1 MTNNLD
7 HLTMNENKL
16 EQLLDIYGADLS
28 KMPEPF
34 AKEIKEFLQKLQE
47 DANQGYDGEKE
58 PSDSQ
63 AASTQKEK
71 ISELI
76 EKAELLDQALN
87 QHKQLPKWEIEA
99 LEGQIL
105 AKAFASEQTSTADV
119 ISFDERK
126 TTIEKNKPSAI
137 DNKSSG
143 KGEFFTIKSTGLIA
157 ASLLAGLLIGSFG
170 GLDHLLY
177 EEGTT
182 LIASNSFMDDV
193 LYLGTE
199 YSLETADFLNN

>member
-7 HLTMNENKL
+7 HLTMNEKKL

-34 AKEIKEFLQKLQE
+34 AKEVKDFLQQLQE
-47 DANQGYDGEKE
+47 GTSQGFDGEE
-58 PSDSQ
+58 EASGSQ
-63 AASTQKEK
+63 ASTQKEK

-76 EKAELLDQALN
+76 EKAELLDQALDH
-87 QHKQLPKWEIEA
+87 HKQLPKWDIEA

-105 AKAFASEQTSTADV
+105 SKAFASEQASTANV

-126 TTIEKNKPSAI
+126 ITIEKNKPSPI
-137 DNKSSG
+137 VGKLSG
-143 KGEFFTIKSTGLIA
+143 KSEFFTIKSTGLIA
-157 ASLLAGLLIGSFG
+157 ASLLAGLLIGSLG

-177 EEGTT
+177 EEGST
-182 LIASNSFMDDV
+182 LIASNSLLDDV

-199 YSLETADFLNN
+199 YSIDTAEFLNN

>member
-7 HLTMNENKL
+7 HLTMNEKKL

-34 AKEIKEFLQKLQE
+34 AKEVKDFLQQLQE
-47 DANQGYDGEKE
+47 GTSQGFDGEE
-58 PSDSQ
+58 EASGSQ
-63 AASTQKEK
+63 ASTQKEK

-76 EKAELLDQALN
+76 EKAELLDQALDH
-87 QHKQLPKWEIEA
+87 HKQLPKWDIEA

-105 AKAFASEQTSTADV
+105 SKAFASEQASTANV

-126 TTIEKNKPSAI
+126 ITIEKNKPSSI
-137 DNKSSG
+137 VGKLSG
-143 KGEFFTIKSTGLIA
+143 KSEFFTIKSTGLIA
-157 ASLLAGLLIGSFG
+157 ASLLAGLLIGSLG

-177 EEGTT
+177 EEGST
-182 LIASNSFMDDV
+182 LIASNSLLDDV

-199 YSLETADFLNN
+199 YSIDTAEFLNN

>member
-7 HLTMNENKL
+7 HLTMNEKKL

-34 AKEIKEFLQKLQE
+34 AKEVKDFLQQLQE
-47 DANQGYDGEKE
+47 GTSQGFDGEE
-58 PSDSQ
+58 EASGSQ
-63 AASTQKEK
+63 ASTQKEK
-71 ISELI
+71 IFELI
-76 EKAELLDQALN
+76 EKAELLDQALDH
-87 QHKQLPKWEIEA
+87 HKQLPKWDIEA

-126 TTIEKNKPSAI
+126 ISIEKNKPISIVSKA
-137 DNKSSG
+137 SG
-143 KGEFFTIKSTGLIA
+143 KSEFFTIKSTGLIA

>member
-7 HLTMNENKL
+7 HLTMNEKKL
-16 EQLLDIYGADLS
+16 EQLLDVYGADLS

-34 AKEIKEFLQKLQE
+34 AKEIKEFLQKIQE
-47 DANQGYDGEKE
+47 GANQGFDGEIE
-58 PSDSQ
+58 PSGSQ
-63 AASTQKEK
+63 ASTQKEK

-76 EKAELLDQALN
+76 EKAELLDQALDH
-87 QHKQLPKWEIEA
+87 QKQLPKWDIEA

-126 TTIEKNKPSAI
+126 TTIEENKPSAI

-143 KGEFFTIKSTGLIA
+143 KSEFFTMKSTGLIA

>member
-7 HLTMNENKL
+7 HLTMNEKKL

-34 AKEIKEFLQKLQE
+34 AKKVKDFLQQLQE
-47 DANQGYDGEKE
+47 GT
-58 PSDSQ
+58 SQ
-63 AASTQKEK
+63 ASGGEQRLSNSQTSSNKETV
-71 ISELI
+71 SELI
-76 EKAELLDQALN
+76 KKAELLDQALDH
-87 QHKQLPKWEIEA
+87 QKPLPNWDMQA
-99 LEGQIL
+99 LEGKIL
-105 AKAFASEQTSTADV
+105 AKVFASKQTSTADV

-126 TTIEKNKPSAI
+126 ITIEKNKPISIVSKA
-137 DNKSSG
+137 SG
-143 KGEFFTIKSTGLIA
+143 KSEFFTIKSTGLIA